1 MIIDLPRFVASER
14 PAWTELERLVSRI
27 EAEPNYR
34 MTLQQLEHFHLLYE
48 RTAADL
54 AKIITF
60 SSEPETRRYLENL
73 VARGYGELHETRER
87 QRRIFPLKWFFQTLP
102 QTFRRHIRAFWM
114 SLAITLAGCAFGGLA
129 IALDPEAKP

>member
-1 MIIDLPRFVASER
+1 MIIDLPRFLAAER
-14 PAWTELERLVSRI
+14 PYWLALERALDKL

-34 MTLQQLEHFHLLYE
+34 MGLEDLQRFHLLYE

-54 AKIITF
+54 ARIITF

-87 QRRIFPLKWFFQTLP
+87 RRRIFPLKWFFQTLP
-102 QTFRRHIRAFWM
+102 HTFRRHIRVFWM
-114 SLAITLAGCAFGGLA
+114 SLAITLAGFEFGGFA
-129 IALDPEAKP
+129 C